1 VPSSTQKVALS
12 KAIARASRSS
22 PRANAATRDVDHDS
36 MADDADSDS
45 GESVVSAC
53 LACLRCG
60 VRVCV
65 MLSPTY
71 PYIHHVR
78 GGANGAAVLAR

>member
-60 VRVCV
+60 VCVCV